1 MNCTNEYIVEK
12 ENTLVS
18 FLLEN
23 IRNKSKNN
31 IKSLLVNKCVLV
43 NNVIIT
49 NHNFKLRKNDKIVI
63 YNKQIRNKFY
73 NINIIYEDKNII
85 VIDKPSGL
93 LSIGTDKEKNITA
106 YKLVMEYLK
115 QKNKNNKIFIIHRL
129 DKDTSGVLMFAKNE
143 SVKNL
148 YQDNWNELVKKREY
162 LGIIEG
168 SVKEKSGTIK
178 NYLKEDNFNKMYIS
192 DNESGKFAITHYK
205 LLKSNNRFSLLEINI
220 DTGRKNQIRIHMS
233 KFLNP
238 IIGDKKYGS
247 KINPIKRLG
256 LHAYMLKIIDP
267 LDNKEKEY
275 ISGVPIEFINLF
287 KKENKNG
294 W

>member
-294 W
+294 

>member
-1 MNCTNEYIVEK
+1 MNCTNEFLVEK
-12 ENTLVS
+12 ENTL
-18 FLLEN
+18 FNYLLEN
-23 IRNKSKNN
+23 IKNKSKNN
-31 IKSLLVNKCVLV
+31 IKSLLINKCVSV
-43 NNVIIT
+43 NNIIIT

-93 LSIGTDKEKNITA
+93 LPIATEKEKNITA
-106 YKLVMEYLK
+106 YKLVMDYLK
-115 QKNKNNKIFIIHRL
+115 QKSKNNKIFVVHRL

-143 SVKNL
+143 NVKNL

-168 SVKEKSGTIK
+168 SIKNKSGTIK

-192 DNESGKFAITHYK
+192 DSKNGKLAITHYK
-205 LLKSNNRFSLLEINI
+205 ILKTNKKFSLLEINI

-233 KFLNP
+233 EFLKP
-238 IIGDKKYGS
+238 IVGDKKYGA
-247 KINPIKRLG
+247 KTNPLKRLG

-267 LDNKEKEY
+267 LDNKEKEFVSP
-275 ISGVPIEFINLF
+275 IPIEFINLF
-287 KKENKNG
+287 K
-294 W
+294 